1 MKALFWI
8 VGLFALAVGLTLLTR
23 YNTGYML
30 IAFPPY
36 RIELSLNLAI
46 VLALAGF
53 FVVYAILSIVSGT
66 INLPSRVRDFRRQ
79 RRREKARGAT
89 LAGIRAFFEG
99 RYAKAEKAASNAM
112 KLGESPGLNAIVA
125 ARSAHEMGGY
135 SKRDGYIAE
144 AETRAPDDSDIRLMA
159 QAELLLEDRRAE
171 DALRVLAQ
179 LRNKHTAALRLELK
193 AQQQAKNWDEVIALI
208 AQLDKRKVFDGSQ
221 LEQLKRQAYS
231 ENLKQKA
238 VDPATL
244 DLCWQKIPTR
254 DRKDNKT
261 AAAAAQ
267 CFMLLG
273 DNTTAHQ
280 IIEQSLESQWDSELV
295 ALYASCL
302 GNDVVRQI
310 DRAEKWLKS
319 HESDAALLLTLG
331 KLCAHQEL
339 WGKAQSYLEASL
351 ALAPS
356 HSAHLALAQLQER
369 LGQSE
374 ESRKHYQK
382 SVDMVLNQLRN
393 VTGGRRK
400 SAL

>member
-1 MKALFWI
+1 A
-8 VGLFALAVGLTLLTR
+8 
-23 YNTGYML
+23 
-30 IAFPPY
+30 
-36 RIELSLNLAI
+36 
-46 VLALAGF
+46 
-53 FVVYAILSIVSGT
+53 
-66 INLPSRVRDFRRQ
+66 Q
-79 RRREKARGAT
+79 GAT

-112 KLGESPGLNAIVA
+112 RLGESPGLNAIVA
-125 ARSAHEMGGY
+125 ARSAHEMRGY

-144 AETRAPDDSDIRLMA
+144 AENRAPDDSDIRLMA

-171 DALRVLAQ
+171 DALRVLEQ
-179 LRNKHTAALRLELK
+179 LQNKHTAALRLELK
-193 AQQQAKNWDEVIALI
+193 ARQQTKNWDEVIALI
-208 AQLDKRKVFDGSQ
+208 TQLDKRKVFDESQ

-238 VDPATL
+238 VDTATL
-244 DLCWQKIPTR
+244 NACWQKIPGR
-254 DRKDNKT
+254 DRKDDKI

-310 DRAEKWLKS
+310 DRAERWLKS

-369 LGQSE
+369 LGQSD

-382 SVDMVLNQLRN
+382 SVDLVLNQLRN